1 MAKLIWDADGQR
13 WFQMGVSKGVL
24 YVKKEKVD
32 EDGKAYEN
40 GVVWN
45 GLTAVTDSPDGAEAN
60 DLWAD
65 NIKYASLRSTE
76 DYGMTIE
83 AYTYPDE
90 WGVCDGSAT
99 PATGVSIAQQKRRA
113 FGFCWQTVVGNDSD
127 NEAGYI
133 IHIVWNATANP
144 SERNY
149 ETINDSPDAI
159 TFSWECDTVPTNVE
173 DYKATAHMEIDST
186 KADPAKLATLEGMLY
201 GGDDSE
207 ATLPTP
213 DDIIKIFAV
222 SEP

>member
-32 EDGKAYEN
+32 TDGKAYDK

-99 PATGVSIAQQKRRA
+99 VATGVSIAQQKRRA

-173 DYKATAHMEIDST
+173 GYKATAHMEIDST
-186 KADPAKLATLEGMLY
+186 KADSAKLATLEGMLY
-201 GGDDSE
+201 GGDDTE

-222 SEP
+222 SKP

>member
-1 MAKLIWDADGQR
+1 MAKLIWDADGER

-32 EDGKAYEN
+32 TDGKAYEN

-90 WGVCDGSAT
+90 WGVCDGSAS

-173 DYKATAHMEIDST
+173 GYKATAHMEIDST
-186 KADPAKLATLEGMLY
+186 KADSSKLATLEDMLY
-201 GGDDSE
+201 GGDSTE

-213 DDIIKIFAV
+213 DDIIKIFK
-222 SEP
+222 E

>member
-32 EDGKAYEN
+32 TDGKAYEN

-90 WGVCDGSAT
+90 WGVCDGSAS

-173 DYKATAHMEIDST
+173 GYKATAHMEIDST
-186 KADPAKLATLEGMLY
+186 KADSSKLATLEDMLY
-201 GGDDSE
+201 GGDSTE

-213 DDIIKIFAV
+213 DDIIKIFK
-222 SEP
+222 E